1 MMYGEEIHETIDS
14 SANLN
19 AAATTA
25 VLTKRAYVPGALLYW
40 GIKVGTVFAL
50 TGAGLVEGLLTLYR
64 YTRTIQTAV
73 LGNAGGTL
81 YAVGDLLSVTQT
93 GASGGIIRVASI
105 TAATGAVL
113 TYEIVNPGINYHA
126 ASNLATVA
134 LTGSGSNVANVTI
147 TDQKALDTMKLVN
160 GMISGKHYVRRV
172 PNAIPDTSPA
182 GAPPASYKVG
192 EDLVIYITTAAVA
205 GAQGAE
211 TGDYLP
217 FILWQ
222 NRGENFAAQGLW
234 VETAVGVAVSPAV
247 PNY

>member
-1 MMYGEEIHETIDS
+1 MMYGEEIHETIGS
-14 SANLN
+14 SADLN

-25 VLTKRAYVPGALLYW
+25 VLTKRAYLPGALLYW

-50 TGAGLVEGLLTLYR
+50 TGVGLVEGLLTLYR
-64 YTRTIQTAV
+64 YTRTIVTAV
-73 LGNAGGTL
+73 LGNNGGTL
-81 YAVGDLLSVTQT
+81 YAVGDLLTVTQT

-105 TAATGAVL
+105 TPATGAVL
-113 TYEIVNPGINYHA
+113 TYEVVNPGVNYHA

-134 LTGSGSNVANVTI
+134 IYGTGTAATVTI
-147 TDQKALDTMKLVN
+147 SDLKALDTMKLVN

-172 PNAIPDTSPA
+172 PNAIPDASPA
-182 GAPPASYKVG
+182 AAPPASYKTG

-217 FILWQ
+217 FLLWQ